1 MTRPPLPPAPKRP
14 RAAHAGLVDLL
25 GYHFNE
31 PNLLEQALTH
41 PSLQPGSAGRGPYER
56 LEFLGDRVLG
66 LVVAE
71 MLYHRFPGENEGAL
85 ARRHAALV
93 RRESLSRIA
102 LQINLGPALSLS
114 RSEEET
120 GGRNNMGT
128 LADAC
133 EAVLGAMYADGGLAP
148 VAGLINRLWT
158 PLMDEMAA
166 PPKDAKTAL
175 QEWAQARAL
184 GLPIYSTLAVEGP
197 PHNPDFLIGVEIES
211 TAKASGRGPSKR
223 AAEQVAATNL
233 LEQLNK

>member
-1 MTRPPLPPAPKRP
+1 MN
-14 RAAHAGLVDLL
+14 AALDQLTSRL
-25 GYHFNE
+25 GYRFSRPE
-31 PNLLEQALTH
+31 LLQQALTH

-71 MLYHRFPGENEGAL
+71 MLFHQFPAENEGAL

-93 RRESLSRIA
+93 RRESLARVAGELA
-102 LQINLGPALSLS
+102 LGQALSLS

-120 GGRNNMGT
+120 GGRGNIGT

-133 EAVLGAMYADGGLAP
+133 EAVLGALYADGGLAP
-148 VAGLINRLWT
+148 AAHLIRRLWT
-158 PLMDEMAA
+158 PLMAEMTA

-184 GLPIYSTLAVEGP
+184 GLPVYRTLAVEGP
-197 PHNPDFLIGVEIES
+197 PHNPDFLIGVAIEG
-211 TAKASGRGPSKR
+211 AAEASGRGPSKR
-223 AAEQVAATNL
+223 VAEQAAAAHL
-233 LEQLNK
+233 LEQLEK

>member
-1 MTRPPLPPAPKRP
+1 MNSGSAPKKP
-14 RAAHAGLVDLL
+14 RSAQAGLVDLL
-25 GYHFNE
+25 GYCFNE
-31 PNLLEQALTH
+31 PQLLVQALTH

-71 MLYHRFPGENEGAL
+71 MLYHGFPGENEGAL

-93 RRESLSRIA
+93 RRESLARIA
-102 LQINLGPALSLS
+102 QQIGLGPALSLS

-133 EAVLGAMYADGGLAP
+133 EAVLGAMYAD
-148 VAGLINRLWT
+148 AGLGPVSELVRRLWT
-158 PLMDEMAA
+158 PLMDEMAG

-184 GLPIYSTLAVEGP
+184 GLPVYSTQGVDGP
-197 PHNPDFLIGVEIES
+197 PHNPDFLIAVVIDGVAS
-211 TAKASGRGPSKR
+211 ASGRGPSKR
-223 AAEQVAATNL
+223 AAEQAAAATL
-233 LEQLNK
+233 LEQLSK

>member
-1 MTRPPLPPAPKRP
+1 MSPPPKRP

-25 GYHFNE
+25 GYNFHE
-31 PNLLEQALTH
+31 PKLLEQALTH
-41 PSLQPGSAGRGPYER
+41 PSLQPGNGSAGRGPYER

-71 MLYHRFPGENEGAL
+71 MLYNRFPGENEGAL

-93 RRESLSRIA
+93 RRESLARIA

-148 VAGLINRLWT
+148 VAALINRLWT
-158 PLMDEMAA
+158 PLMAEMAA

-184 GLPIYSTLAVEGP
+184 GLPIYSTLSVEGP
-197 PHNPDFLIGVEIES
+197 PHNPDFLIGVEIEG
-211 TAKASGRGPSKR
+211 TAKGSGRGPSKR
-223 AAEQVAATNL
+223 AAEQAAAANL
-233 LEQLNK
+233 LEQLSK

>member
-1 MTRPPLPPAPKRP
+1 MNSGPPPKRN
-14 RAAHAGLVDLL
+14 RTAQAGLVDLL
-25 GYHFNE
+25 GYSFKD
-31 PNLLEQALTH
+31 PQLLVQALTH
-41 PSLQPGSAGRGPYER
+41 PSLQPGRAGRGPYER

-71 MLYHRFPGENEGAL
+71 MLYHGFPGENEGAL

-93 RRESLSRIA
+93 RRESLARIA
-102 LQINLGPALSLS
+102 QQIGLGPALSLS

-133 EAVLGAMYADGGLAP
+133 EAVLGAMYAD
-148 VAGLINRLWT
+148 AGLGPVSDLVRRLWT

-184 GLPIYSTLAVEGP
+184 GLPVYSTQSVEGP
-197 PHNPDFLIGVEIES
+197 PHNPDFVIAVVIDG
-211 TAKASGRGPSKR
+211 TASASGRGPSKR
-223 AAEQVAATNL
+223 VAEQAAAANL
-233 LEQLNK
+233 LEQLSK

>member
-1 MTRPPLPPAPKRP
+1 V
-14 RAAHAGLVDLL
+14 GLVDLL
-25 GYHFNE
+25 GYHFHE
-31 PNLLEQALTH
+31 PKLLDQALTH

-71 MLYHRFPGENEGAL
+71 MLYNRFPGENEGAL

-93 RRESLSRIA
+93 RRESLARIA
-102 LQINLGPALSLS
+102 QQINLGPALSLS

-148 VAGLINRLWT
+148 VAALINRLWT
-158 PLMDEMAA
+158 PLMAEMAA

-184 GLPIYSTLAVEGP
+184 GLPSYSTLAVDGP
-197 PHNPDFLIGVEIES
+197 PHNPDFLIGVEIEGV
-211 TAKASGRGPSKR
+211 AKASGRGPSKR
-223 AAEQVAATNL
+223 AAEQTAAANL

>member
-1 MTRPPLPPAPKRP
+1 MSNQFPRRP
-14 RAAHAGLVDLL
+14 RAAQSGLVDLL
-25 GYHFNE
+25 GYNFQD
-31 PNLLEQALTH
+31 PQLLEQALTH

-71 MLYHRFPGENEGAL
+71 MLYNRFPTENEGAL

-93 RRESLSRIA
+93 RRESLARIA

-133 EAVLGAMYADGGLAP
+133 EAVLGAMYADGGLGP

-158 PLMDEMAA
+158 PLMAEMAA

-184 GLPIYSTLAVEGP
+184 GLPVYSTLSVEGP
-197 PHNPDFLIGVEIES
+197 PHSPDFLIGVEIES

-223 AAEQVAATNL
+223 AAEQAAAANL

>member
-1 MTRPPLPPAPKRP
+1 MAGQPKRP
-14 RAAHAGLVDLL
+14 RAAHAELVDLL
-25 GYHFNE
+25 GYAFHQ
-31 PNLLEQALTH
+31 PTLLEQALTH

-71 MLYHRFPGENEGAL
+71 MLYNRFPGENEGAL

-93 RRESLSRIA
+93 RRESLARIA
-102 LQINLGPALSLS
+102 VQINLGPALSLS

-148 VAGLINRLWT
+148 VAALINRLWT
-158 PLMDEMAA
+158 PLMAEMTA

-184 GLPIYSTLAVEGP
+184 GLPVYSTLSVDGP
-197 PHNPDFLIGVEIES
+197 PHNPDFLIGVEIEGV
-211 TAKASGRGPSKR
+211 AKGSGRGPSKR
-223 AAEQVAATNL
+223 IAEQAAATNL
-233 LEQLNK
+233 LEQLSQ

>member
-1 MTRPPLPPAPKRP
+1 MSVTPPRRP
-14 RAAHAGLVDLL
+14 RAAQAGLVDLL
-25 GYHFNE
+25 GYHFHE
-31 PNLLEQALTH
+31 PKLLEQALTH

-71 MLYHRFPGENEGAL
+71 MLYNRFPGENEGAL

-93 RRESLSRIA
+93 RRESLARIA
-102 LQINLGPALSLS
+102 QQINLGPALSLS

-148 VAGLINRLWT
+148 VAALINRLWT
-158 PLMDEMAA
+158 PLMAEMAA

-184 GLPIYSTLAVEGP
+184 GLPTYSTLSVDGP
-197 PHNPDFLIGVEIES
+197 PHNPDFLIGVEIEG

-223 AAEQVAATNL
+223 VAEQAAAANL

>member
-1 MTRPPLPPAPKRP
+1 MGAPPPRRP
-14 RAAHAGLVDLL
+14 RAAQAGLVDLL
-25 GYHFNE
+25 GYHFHDAK
-31 PNLLEQALTH
+31 LLEQALTH
-41 PSLQPGSAGRGPYER
+41 PSLQPGSGASGRGPYER

-71 MLYHRFPGENEGAL
+71 MLYNRFPGENEGAL

-93 RRESLSRIA
+93 RRESLARIA

-120 GGRNNMGT
+120 GGRNNVGT

-148 VAGLINRLWT
+148 VAALINRLWT
-158 PLMDEMAA
+158 PLMAEMAA

-184 GLPIYSTLAVEGP
+184 GLPVYSTLAVEGP
-197 PHNPDFLIGVEIES
+197 PHNPDFLIGVEIEW

-223 AAEQVAATNL
+223 TAEQAAATNL

>member
-1 MTRPPLPPAPKRP
+1 MGAPPPRRP
-14 RAAHAGLVDLL
+14 RAAQAGLVDLL
-25 GYHFNE
+25 GYHFHD
-31 PNLLEQALTH
+31 PKLLEQALTH

-71 MLYHRFPGENEGAL
+71 MLYNRFPGENEGAL

-93 RRESLSRIA
+93 RRESLARIA

-148 VAGLINRLWT
+148 VAALISRLWT
-158 PLMDEMAA
+158 PLMAEMAA

-184 GLPIYSTLAVEGP
+184 GLPVYSTLSVEGP
-197 PHNPDFLIGVEIES
+197 PHNPDFLIGVEIEG

-223 AAEQVAATNL
+223 AAEQAAATNL

>member
-1 MTRPPLPPAPKRP
+1 MN
-14 RAAHAGLVDLL
+14 AALDQLASRL
-25 GYHFNE
+25 GYRFSRPE
-31 PNLLEQALTH
+31 LLQQALTH

-71 MLYHRFPGENEGAL
+71 MLFHQFPSENEGAL

-93 RRESLSRIA
+93 RRESLGRVAGDLA
-102 LQINLGPALSLS
+102 LGQALSLS

-120 GGRNNMGT
+120 GGRGNIGT

-133 EAVLGAMYADGGLAP
+133 EAVLGALYADGGLAP
-148 VAGLINRLWT
+148 AAQLIRRLWT
-158 PLMDEMAA
+158 PLMAEMTA

-184 GLPIYSTLAVEGP
+184 GLPVYRTLSVEGP
-197 PHNPDFLIGVEIES
+197 PHNPDFLIGVAIEG
-211 TAKASGRGPSKR
+211 AAEASGRGPSKR
-223 AAEQVAATNL
+223 VAEQAAAANL
-233 LEQLNK
+233 LEQLEK

>member
-1 MTRPPLPPAPKRP
+1 MSVPPLHPPKRP

-25 GYHFNE
+25 GYHFHE
-31 PNLLEQALTH
+31 PKLLEQALTH

-93 RRESLSRIA
+93 RRESLARIA

-148 VAGLINRLWT
+148 VAALINRLWT
-158 PLMDEMAA
+158 PLMAEMAA

-184 GLPIYSTLAVEGP
+184 GLPIYSTLGVDGP
-197 PHNPDFLIGVEIES
+197 PHNPDFLIGVEIEG

>member
-1 MTRPPLPPAPKRP
+1 MRAPPPKRP
-14 RAAHAGLVDLL
+14 RAAQAGLVDLL
-25 GYHFNE
+25 GYHFHE
-31 PNLLEQALTH
+31 PKLLEQALTH

-71 MLYHRFPGENEGAL
+71 MLYNRFPGENEGAL

-93 RRESLSRIA
+93 RRESLARIA

-148 VAGLINRLWT
+148 VAALINRLWT
-158 PLMDEMAA
+158 PLMAEMAA

-184 GLPIYSTLAVEGP
+184 GLPVYSTLSVDGP
-197 PHNPDFLIGVEIES
+197 PHNPDFLIGVEIEG
-211 TAKASGRGPSKR
+211 TAKGCGRGPSKR
-223 AAEQVAATNL
+223 TAEQAAAANL

>member
-1 MTRPPLPPAPKRP
+1 MDAPPKRP
-14 RAAHAGLVDLL
+14 RAALAELVDLL
-25 GYHFNE
+25 GYSFHE
-31 PNLLEQALTH
+31 PTLLEQALTH

-71 MLYHRFPGENEGAL
+71 MLYNRFPGENEGAL

-93 RRESLSRIA
+93 RRESLARIA
-102 LQINLGPALSLS
+102 VQINLGPALSLS

-148 VAGLINRLWT
+148 VAALINRLWT
-158 PLMDEMAA
+158 PLMAEMTA

-175 QEWAQARAL
+175 QEWAQARAR
-184 GLPIYSTLAVEGP
+184 GLPVYSTLSVDGP
-197 PHNPDFLIGVEIES
+197 PHNPDFLIGVEIEGV
-211 TAKASGRGPSKR
+211 AKGSGRGPSKR
-223 AAEQVAATNL
+223 IAEQAAATNL
-233 LEQLNK
+233 LEQLSQ

>member
-1 MTRPPLPPAPKRP
+1 MGAPPPKRP

-25 GYHFNE
+25 GYNFHE
-31 PNLLEQALTH
+31 PKLLEQALTH

-71 MLYHRFPGENEGAL
+71 MLYNRFPGENEGAL

-93 RRESLSRIA
+93 RRESLARIA

-120 GGRNNMGT
+120 GGRNNLGT

-148 VAGLINRLWT
+148 VAALINRLWT
-158 PLMDEMAA
+158 PLMAEMAA

-184 GLPIYSTLAVEGP
+184 GLPVYSTLAVDGP
-197 PHNPDFLIGVEIES
+197 PHNPDFLIGVEIEN

-223 AAEQVAATNL
+223 AAEQAAAANL

>member
-1 MTRPPLPPAPKRP
+1 MASSLNPPRRP
-14 RAAHAGLVDLL
+14 RAAQSGLVDLL
-25 GYHFNE
+25 GYHFHE
-31 PNLLEQALTH
+31 PKLLEQALTH

-71 MLYHRFPGENEGAL
+71 MLYNRFPGENEGAL

-93 RRESLSRIA
+93 RRESLARIA
-102 LQINLGPALSLS
+102 QQINLGPALSLS

-148 VAGLINRLWT
+148 VAALINRLWT
-158 PLMDEMAA
+158 PLMAEMAA

-184 GLPIYSTLAVEGP
+184 GLPTYSTLAVDGP
-197 PHNPDFLIGVEIES
+197 PHNPDFLIGVEIEG

-223 AAEQVAATNL
+223 VAEQAAAANL
-233 LEQLNK
+233 LEQLHK

>member
-1 MTRPPLPPAPKRP
+1 MTPYPKRP
-14 RAAHAGLVDLL
+14 RAAQAGLVDLL
-25 GYHFNE
+25 GYRFAD
-31 PNLLEQALTH
+31 PQLLVQALTH

-71 MLYHRFPGENEGAL
+71 MLYHGFPGENEGAL

-93 RRESLSRIA
+93 RRESLARIA
-102 LQINLGPALSLS
+102 QQIGLGPALSLS

-133 EAVLGAMYADGGLAP
+133 EAVLGALYADGGLGP
-148 VAGLINRLWT
+148 VSDLIRRLWT
-158 PLMDEMAA
+158 PLMAEMAA

-184 GLPIYSTLAVEGP
+184 GLPVYSTQAVEGP
-197 PHNPDFLIGVEIES
+197 PHNPDFLIAVAIDG
-211 TAKASGRGPSKR
+211 AASATGRGPSKR
-223 AAEQVAATNL
+223 AAEQAAAANL
-233 LEQLNK
+233 LEQLSK

>member
-1 MTRPPLPPAPKRP
+1 MGAPPPRRP
-14 RAAHAGLVDLL
+14 RAAQAGLVDLL
-25 GYHFNE
+25 GYHFHD
-31 PNLLEQALTH
+31 PKLLEQALTH

-71 MLYHRFPGENEGAL
+71 MLYNRFPGENEGAL

-93 RRESLSRIA
+93 RRESLARIA

-148 VAGLINRLWT
+148 VAALISRLWT
-158 PLMDEMAA
+158 PLMAEMAA

-184 GLPIYSTLAVEGP
+184 GLPVYSTLSVEGP
-197 PHNPDFLIGVEIES
+197 PHNPDFLIGVEIEG